1 MIKHIIFLALLVS
14 LPSSSTFGQTE
25 KGKPVSFDELGKQWI
40 EYEKKEVDNNL
51 FKVSHRYFRDTVSVK
66 EMRNAFFE
74 YKDVPK
80 QKRRLPYENFDV
92 VEPEYRP
99 DDKYVMV
106 LSPLKNHPKKEV
118 RECRSIWGGFFG
130 ENLTNLMD
138 RYGNPQKKLLEELNG
153 DKSRKWLDGEIMEL
167 NNPLWYM
174 GFYVSPTV
182 YFEAYNNGKRMAN
195 APYANYSDFFA
206 YAAYCPFLSNGSMK
220 WWRHTGW
227 GARLIGTLHT
237 MNTGEH
243 YGIQET
249 SFSVLLYTKVDKNS
263 LLVSY
268 SLELL
273 EPESPD
279 EETKTLFEDLKSF
292 VERIPSGAFAPYFT
306 TDMRLMTGRYY
317 KVTVN
322 NCGWLI
328 EDYLDIK

>member
-14 LPSSSTFGQTE
+14 LPSSSSFGQTE

-51 FKVSHRYFRDTVSVK
+51 FKVSHRYFKDTVSVK
-66 EMRNAFFE
+66 EMKEAF
-74 YKDVPK
+74 YKYKNIDKDKLGSPFDGCDIVESP
-80 QKRRLPYENFDV
+80 LIPEN
-92 VEPEYRP
+92 R
-99 DDKYVMV
+99 YVMV
-106 LSPLKNHPKKEV
+106 LSPLRNHPKKEI
-118 RECRSIWGGFFG
+118 RECRAIWDYSVTVS
-130 ENLTNLMD
+130 LTNLMNKE
-138 RYGNPQKKLLEELNG
+138 GVPQKNLLEELKN
-153 DKSRKWLDGEIMEL
+153 DESLKWLDGEVIML
-167 NNPLWYM
+167 NRPCWYM
-174 GFYVSPTV
+174 GFIVSPDARM
-182 YFEAYNNGKRMAN
+182 EIYNNGKFMAR
-195 APYANYSDFFA
+195 APYVFYSDFFA
-206 YAAYCPFLSNGSMK
+206 YAAYNPISRLHSDRWSY
-220 WWRHTGW
+220 HVGW

-243 YGIQET
+243 HGIQEKK
-249 SFSVLLYTKVDKNS
+249 FSTLLYTKVDKNS

-279 EETKTLFEDLKSF
+279 EETKNLFEDLKSF
-292 VERIPSGAFAPYFT
+292 VERIPSGAFTPYFT